1 MTAQEL
7 ACVVLADER
16 PLARA
21 ALRDALEP
29 RFRVAAALGSA
40 RGLLAAVRRCRP
52 VALVLSMALP
62 GADLFELLR
71 ELSGP
76 DHGVPVLLL
85 APSVEP
91 FVADQALRAGAHGYL
106 LRDATP
112 AALLDAVDTV
122 ATGGVVIDA
131 LLYRRSADDGWGIE
145 TTVAP
150 SASARALTVRQRQVL
165 RLVVQGR
172 RSAEI
177 ATSLGISEKAVEFH
191 RGRIK
196 RALGVSTTAGLVRY
210 AVTRG
215 LLRSDGPRRSIPA

>member
-21 ALRDALEP
+21 ALRDALEL
-29 RFRVAAALGSA
+29 RFRVAAGLGSA
-40 RGLLAAVRRCRP
+40 RGLLAAVRRYRP
-52 VALVLSMALP
+52 AALVLSMALP
-62 GADLFELLR
+62 GADLFAMLR
-71 ELSGP
+71 KLSRP
-76 DHGVPVLLL
+76 EYGVPVLLL
-85 APSVEP
+85 APAIEP
-91 FVADQALRAGAHGYL
+91 FAADQALRAGAHGYL

-112 AALLDAVDTV
+112 AALLDAVATV
-122 ATGGVVIDA
+122 AAGGVVIEA

-145 TTVAP
+145 PTAAP
-150 SASARALTVRQRQVL
+150 SASARALTARQRQVL
-165 RLVVQGR
+165 GLVVQGR
-172 RSAEI
+172 RNAEI
-177 ATSLGISEKAVEFH
+177 AARLGISEKAVEFH

-215 LLRSDGPRRSIPA
+215 LLRSDDPRRSIPA

>member
-1 MTAQEL
+1 MTAQVS

-21 ALRDALEP
+21 ALRDALEL
-29 RFRVAAALGSA
+29 RFRVAAALGTA

-71 ELSGP
+71 QLSGP
-76 DHGVPVLLL
+76 EHGVPVLLL

-91 FVADQALRAGAHGYL
+91 FAADQALRAGAHGYL

-112 AALLDAVDTV
+112 AALLDAVATV
-122 ATGGVVIDA
+122 AAGGVAIDA
-131 LLYRRSADDGWGIE
+131 LLYRRSAEDGWGIE
-145 TTVAP
+145 PAAE
-150 SASARALTVRQRQVL
+150 ASGAARALTARQRQVL

-177 ATSLGISEKAVEFH
+177 AARLGISEKAVEFH

-196 RALGVSTTAGLVRY
+196 RALGISTTAGLVRY

-215 LLRSDGPRRSIPA
+215 LLHSDGPRRSIPA